1 MDEYHRTNNQQ
12 VVIYEA
18 LCFDVAQGQ
27 MNGAPNET
35 NNQQVAFVCKYI
47 KHNLIKEYSLSCYLP
62 IAERE

>member
-1 MDEYHRTNNQQ
+1 MVAQVCVCMY

-35 NNQQVAFVCKYI
+35 RT
-47 KHNLIKEYSLSCYLP
+47 HS
-62 IAERE
+62 